1 MKLCTYEGC
10 GKRHKGHGYC
20 QGHLRQVTDGRP
32 LAPLR
37 FQDKGQGFKK
47 TEDGYIYL
55 FKPDYGNTTKSGHVL
70 EHRYVMEQ
78 HLGRYL
84 MKHENVHHKN
94 GVRDDNRIENLELWV
109 RPQPAGQRLDELL
122 DWMVEYYA
130 DELNERIQNVS
141 VQSHV

>member
-1 MKLCTYEGC
+1 MKNCNYEGC
-10 GKRHKGHGYC
+10 EKKHKGRGYC

-37 FQDKGQGFKK
+37 FQNKGQGFKK

-55 FKPDYGNTTKSGHVL
+55 FKPGYPNTTQSGHIL

-78 HLGRYL
+78 HLGRPL

-94 GVRDDNRIENLELWV
+94 GVRDDNRLENLELWV
-109 RPQPAGQRLDELL
+109 RPQPAGQRLEDLLEWVVTNYEEELRAKL
-122 DWMVEYYA
+122 
-130 DELNERIQNVS
+130 
-141 VQSHV
+141 